1 VKNVNKKLIAGGGIM
16 SHAKLSAVLTL
27 AALPLALAQALAQEP
42 DGTAATLDTV
52 MVTANKR
59 VENVQEVPKQVM
71 VVTPEALSKA
81 GVTTIAELGNA
92 IPSIGGAVPTEQ
104 RASAPPIRGISSFS
118 ISIGVQTQTGIVI
131 DDVPQASYSSLFKE
145 LTDIQSVEVL
155 AGPQSTLS
163 GRNAS
168 GGLINIVTREP
179 SDFFEAEVS
188 MEQTSDRQER
198 LSAFLSGPLSDTLAF
213 SVSTFSNEWEGHQ
226 ISRSETSGNRPLH
239 IGGWDT
245 QGARAKLRWQPN
257 ERLNATLTGWW
268 MESSSRAADPIA
280 DGYFDISPDATH
292 RFDTSGRTFAQM
304 YPGLDLK
311 RYNRQVVSDRHSTFH
326 TKDRGGSLKVDYELA
341 NAATVTS
348 ITSLSKAGLPRD
360 INQLTIPYDQWA
372 DPGITSVWGNAG
384 YETETRTQEFRLA
397 SPGEQTLDYVL
408 GLAWSDTDTWHPYD
422 RPGIFPVHL
431 VRTFDIESLALF
443 GRGTWN
449 LGAHDALTAGLRYQR
464 DDMGYT
470 FASTFVPPNGVIPTF
485 YSQGQRNYDFVSG
498 ELSWR
503 HQFADNINAYITLA
517 RAQSGEV
524 YDLEDIGG
532 ASSPQGLQPLD
543 SQKVSNIEIGLKSQF
558 LDRRLTL
565 NANAFL
571 ARYDNYH
578 VQFVQPSLT
587 VNDPPS
593 ILLLPIGEVETRG
606 LEFDARLRATENLN
620 LNFGGAWIDATV
632 RDYPNGPCW
641 AGGRQ
646 TATQGC
652 IRDASDPND
661 PGYQTNLAGNRMPNA
676 PEFRLFAAANYF
688 VALDNLP
695 FDLELGT
702 SWRWQSETWFDYQG
716 NPDLV
721 NGSYGVLN
729 LNATLL
735 DREGRYSLSVF
746 VNNLLDKHF
755 YNRMADDANWRAP
768 ATGGQQFGGH
778 AYYGGFARDSFRY
791 AGVNLRVHF

>member
-1 VKNVNKKLIAGGGIM
+1 MLNVVNTSNRKREAAFRYPPVAI
-16 SHAKLSAVLTL
+16 LSL
-27 AALPLALAQALAQEP
+27 ATLPLALAQALAQEP
-42 DGTAATLDTV
+42 DGTATTLDAI

-59 VENVQEVPKQVM
+59 VENIQEVPKQVM
-71 VVTPEALSKA
+71 VVTPEALARS

-92 IPSIGGAVPTEQ
+92 IPSIGGAVPSEQ

-198 LSAFLSGPLSDTLAF
+198 FSAFLTGPLSDTLAF

-226 ISRSETSGNRPLH
+226 RSLFETNGNRSLH

-245 QGARAKLRWQPN
+245 QGARGKLRWQPSA
-257 ERLNATLTGWW
+257 RLNATLTGWW
-268 MESSSRAADPIA
+268 MESSARGIDPNA
-280 DGYFDISPDATH
+280 DGYFDIAPDASH
-292 RFDTSGRTFAQM
+292 RFDTSARTFAQL
-304 YPGLDLK
+304 YPSLDLK
-311 RYNRQVVSDRHSTFH
+311 RYNRWIVSERHSRYQ
-326 TKDRGGSLKVDYELA
+326 TKDRGGSLKMEYELP
-341 NAATVTS
+341 NAVTLTS
-348 ITSLSKAGLPRD
+348 ITSASRADLPRQV
-360 INQLTIPYDQWA
+360 NQLTIPFDQWA
-372 DPGITSVWGNAG
+372 DPAITGAWGSAG
-384 YETETRTQEFRLA
+384 YETETKTQEFRLT
-397 SPGEQTLDYVL
+397 SPGEQTIDYVL

-449 LGAHDALTAGLRYQR
+449 IGERDALTGGLRYQR

-485 YSQGQRNYDFVSG
+485 YSEGRRKYDFVSG

-503 HQFADNINAYITLA
+503 HQFTDNVNAYITLA
-517 RAQSGEV
+517 KAQSGEV

-543 SQKVSNIEIGLKSQF
+543 SQKVSNVELGLKSQF

-565 NANAFL
+565 NINAFL

-578 VQFVQPSLT
+578 VQFSQPPLT
-587 VNDPPS
+587 VNDPPT
-593 ILLLPIGEVETRG
+593 ILLRPIGEVETRG

-620 LNFGGAWIDATV
+620 LNFGGAWIDATI
-632 RDYPNGPCW
+632 RNYPNGPCW
-641 AGGRQ
+641 EGGRQ
-646 TATQGC
+646 TAAQGC
-652 IRDASDPND
+652 IRAASNPND

-676 PEFRLFAAANYF
+676 PEFKLFAAGNYF

-695 FDLELGT
+695 FDLELGS

-716 NPDLV
+716 NPNLTQ
-721 NGSYGVLN
+721 GSYGIWN
-729 LNATLL
+729 LSATLL
-735 DREGRYSLSVF
+735 DREGRYSLSLF
-746 VNNLLDKHF
+746 INNLLDKNF
-755 YNRMADDANWRAP
+755 YNRMGDDANWRAP

-778 AYYGGFARDSFRY
+778 AYHGGFARDSFRY
-791 AGVNLRVHF
+791 AGINLRVNF